1 MRFAFAVFGRMWYTC
16 RMGEFKSIV
25 ARAVCVVVIALA
37 GRFYAGDVVGVMR
50 VDIATNGLVEV
61 EMPFEPMENT
71 GPSGFI
77 SGLFFGDGLDLSDR
91 LFAAVLP
98 RVF

>member
-1 MRFAFAVFGRMWYTC
+1 
-16 RMGEFKSIV
+16 MGDFKSIV

-91 LFAAVLP
+91 LFWEE
-98 RVF
+98 RVPNRKLFGMLS

>member
-1 MRFAFAVFGRMWYTC
+1 
-16 RMGEFKSIV
+16 MGEFKSIV

-37 GRFYAGDVVGVMR
+37 GSFYAGDVVGVMR

-61 EMPFEPMENT
+61 EMPFEPMGNT

-77 SGLFFGDGLDLSDR
+77 SLRGSD
-91 LFAAVLP
+91 P
-98 RVF
+98 RILITWVVGVDVSAWSSLCGVD

>member
-1 MRFAFAVFGRMWYTC
+1 MGASKPAKSSISFSGFAHYNFSGFAFYTRLRFAFAVLGRMWYTC

-50 VDIATNGLVEV
+50 H
-61 EMPFEPMENT
+61 
-71 GPSGFI
+71 
-77 SGLFFGDGLDLSDR
+77 
-91 LFAAVLP
+91 
-98 RVF
+98 